1 MDFLWDKITEWLK
14 EMLIGGIVSNLSG
27 MFDATNQK
35 VAEISGQVGLSP
47 QAWNGSIFNM
57 IQNLSETVIVPIA
70 GAILAF
76 VMTLELIQLITD
88 KNNLNDMDTWIFFK
102 WAFKSAA
109 AVLIVT
115 NTWTIVMGVFDAAQ
129 SVVASASGLIIGDTS
144 INISSVMVGIE
155 DRLMEMELGPLFGLW
170 FQSLFVGITMWALTI
185 CIFIITFGRMIEIYL
200 VTSVAPIPMAT
211 MMGKEWGG
219 IIPTSFRFIVRSE
232 KQKQFDILREL
243 MRREDV
249 AEVVNACDAGREGEL
264 IFRTVYCLAGC
275 SKPILRLWI
284 SSMEDD
290 AIRSGFQQL
299 RSGRD
304 YDGLHQSALCRAK
317 ADWLV
322 GINATRYFSLTYG
335 RTLNIGRVMSPTLA
349 LLVQR
354 EAEISAFAAEPFY
367 TVQLD
372 CGFPATTGRMKDR
385 KDADAIANACKG
397 KTATVK
403 SAEHKEKSEKAPA
416 LYDLTSLQ
424 RDANRVL
431 GYTSQQTL
439 DYLQALYEKKFCTYP
454 RTDSRFLTDDM
465 EGSVPGLVAAAA
477 AVCGMEKP
485 PTICAKQV
493 CSSKKVTDHHAIVPT
508 ISAEK
513 VDIASLPLGERE
525 VLKLAA
531 RGLLRAV
538 DEPHRYAETV
548 ITVDCAGQSF
558 TAKGKTVLAP
568 GWKRYEQEQAEAAP
582 ALPVV
587 TENQTLSV
595 SATSVKTGKTTPPKH
610 FTEDTLLA
618 AMENAGKEDMPDD
631 AERKGIGTPAT
642 RSGIIEKLVS
652 SGFVE
657 RRKSKKIT
665 NLLPTSTGTALIT
678 VLPEQL
684 QSPQLTAEWEHR
696 LKEIERGEIAPDSFM
711 DGIAAML
718 NELVQTYKPIPGA
731 EVLFPSGREVVGKC
745 PRCGAE
751 VTESQ
756 KGFFCENR
764 SCAFVLWKN
773 SRFFAAK
780 KKALTKSLAAA
791 LLKNGRAPLKGCY
804 SEKTGKTY
812 DASVLLEDDGQRT
825 GYKMVFDNG

>member
-1 MDFLWDKITEWLK
+1 MRLVIAEKP
-14 EMLIGGIVSNLSG
+14 S
-27 MFDATNQK
+27 
-35 VAEISGQVGLSP
+35 VAQ
-47 QAWNGSIFNM
+47 SI
-57 IQNLSETVIVPIA
+57 
-70 GAILAF
+70 
-76 VMTLELIQLITD
+76 
-88 KNNLNDMDTWIFFK
+88 
-102 WAFKSAA
+102 A
-109 AVLIVT
+109 AVLGAKSRHDGYLEGSGYIVS
-115 NTWTIVMGVFDAAQ
+115 WCFGHLAELADAA
-129 SVVASASGLIIGDTS
+129 VYNADDAKWTLA
-144 INISSVMVGIE
+144 
-155 DRLMEMELGPLFGLW
+155 
-170 FQSLFVGITMWALTI
+170 AL
-185 CIFIITFGRMIEIYL
+185 
-200 VTSVAPIPMAT
+200 P
-211 MMGKEWGG
+211 

-354 EAEISAFAAEPFY
+354 EAEISAFVAEPFY

-372 CGFPATTGRMKDR
+372 CGFPTTTDRMKDR

-397 KTATVK
+397 KAVTVK
-403 SAEHKEKSEKAPA
+403 SVERKEKSEKAPA

-439 DYLQALYEKKFCTYP
+439 DYLQALYEKKLCTYP
-454 RTDSRFLTDDM
+454 RTDSRYLTDDM

-513 VDIASLPLGERE
+513 VDMASLPLGERE

-568 GWKRYEQEQAEAAP
+568 GWKRYEQEQTEAAP

-587 TENQTLSV
+587 TDNQTLSV
-595 SATSVKTGKTTPPKH
+595 SAASVKTGKTTPPKH
-610 FTEDTLLA
+610 FTEDMRALWEVCLPRKNTLPIRQSIPRQA
-618 AMENAGKEDMPDD
+618 DHG
-631 AERKGIGTPAT
+631 
-642 RSGIIEKLVS
+642 
-652 SGFVE
+652 
-657 RRKSKKIT
+657 
-665 NLLPTSTGTALIT
+665 ALS
-678 VLPEQL
+678 LPE
-684 QSPQLTAEWEHR
+684 R
-696 LKEIERGEIAPDSFM
+696 
-711 DGIAAML
+711 
-718 NELVQTYKPIPGA
+718 V
-731 EVLFPSGREVVGKC
+731 
-745 PRCGAE
+745 
-751 VTESQ
+751 
-756 KGFFCENR
+756 
-764 SCAFVLWKN
+764 
-773 SRFFAAK
+773 
-780 KKALTKSLAAA
+780 
-791 LLKNGRAPLKGCY
+791 
-804 SEKTGKTY
+804 
-812 DASVLLEDDGQRT
+812 
-825 GYKMVFDNG
+825 